1 MEKLTMSSKDLAQE
15 NIEKMGRLFPN
26 VITEVKDENGN
37 ITRAIDFELLQQELN
52 DEIVEGEKERY
63 QLTWPGKKEAILMA
77 NTPINKTLRP
87 VKEDSLN
94 WEDTENLYIEG
105 DNLEVLKLLQ
115 ESYLSKVKCIYIDPP
130 YNTGKDFI
138 YRDKFTQDK
147 DEYLEESGQ
156 VDEEGNRLFQNTE
169 YNGRYHSDWLTMM
182 YPRLKLA
189 RNLLAEDGV
198 IFISI
203 DDNEVHN
210 LRKIC
215 DEVFGERNYVETL
228 YLQVRYDN
236 KSLTEKDDFQKL
248 IEQVLIYKK
257 EEFYP
262 VKPYEEYSLEKF
274 CFEVIEKGQGKKE
287 VVGHKNVTI
296 FEEDEYEIR
305 EIPPNIDGLKETW
318 ASGTVLK
325 GNASGK
331 YFDKYLSNRTSI
343 DGYKILYK
351 VEGIG
356 EDGLGFRYFVGPREE
371 RYTKGKFY
379 SGVPLVRRKEIQI
392 GESRKYR
399 PITTFYNYAA
409 DFGNISHEGGIA
421 FRSGKKPTKL
431 VNNLISMVE
440 GGDFI
445 VLDFFSGSAST
456 AHAVMQKNSEDGGNR
471 KFIMVQLPE
480 LTEENSDYRQL
491 GFENIAQLGKERIRR
506 AGEKIKEETGAGIDY
521 GFRVFKVDSTNMKN
535 VYYRPDELEQTLL
548 DELNS
553 NMKEDRTSLDL
564 LTQIMLEMGLELSLP
579 IETRVIYDKEVHFV
593 AGNSLVA
600 CFDENVDEGLI
611 KEIAK
616 GKPLKVVFRD
626 SSFASCPDR
635 INLEEIFKSISPG
648 TEIKV
653 L

>member
-1 MEKLTMSSKDLAQE
+1 MERLTMSSKDLTQE

-37 ITRAIDFELLQQELN
+37 ITCAIDFELLQQELN

-77 NTPINKTLRP
+77 NTPINKTLTP

-215 DEVFGERNYVETL
+215 DEVFGERNFISVFTWKRRSGANDAKNNVSIDHEYVVTYAKSFESEL
-228 YLQVRYDN
+228 KGISKEFENYRNPDKDPRGEWVRGD
-236 KSLTEKDDFQKL
+236 LTCGKTASQRPNL
-248 IEQVLIYKK
+248 
-257 EEFYP
+257 FYP
-262 VKPYEEYSLEKF
+262 ITDPKTGIVYESDPSHVWRFEKNRMD
-274 CFEVIEKGQGKKE
+274 ELIRQGKVLFPENGTGRPAYKR
-287 VVGHKNVTI
+287 HRS
-296 FEEDEYEIR
+296 EIR
-305 EIPPNIDGLKETW
+305 SDTKPFSSILQTRLNAVATRELRELFGVQVFDYSK
-318 ASGTVLK
+318 TVDLIRQLC
-325 GNASGK
+325 NQVTQE
-331 YFDKYLSNRTSI
+331 DSI
-343 DGYKILYK
+343 I
-351 VEGIG
+351 
-356 EDGLGFRYFVGPREE
+356 
-371 RYTKGKFY
+371 
-379 SGVPLVRRKEIQI
+379 
-392 GESRKYR
+392 
-399 PITTFYNYAA
+399 
-409 DFGNISHEGGIA
+409 
-421 FRSGKKPTKL
+421 
-431 VNNLISMVE
+431 
-440 GGDFI
+440 
-445 VLDFFSGSAST
+445 LDFFSGSATT
-456 AHAVMQKNSEDGGNR
+456 AHAVMQLNAEDGGNR
-471 KFIMVQLPE
+471 KYIMVQLPE
-480 LTEENSDYRQL
+480 PTDEASEAYKA
-491 GFENIAQLGKERIRR
+491 GYKNIAELGKERIRR

-535 VYYRPDELEQTLL
+535 VYYRPDQLEQTLL

-553 NMKEDRTSLDL
+553 
-564 LTQIMLEMGLELSLP
+564 
-579 IETRVIYDKEVHFV
+579 V
-593 AGNSLVA
+593 
-600 CFDENVDEGLI
+600 
-611 KEIAK
+611 
-616 GKPLKVVFRD
+616 
-626 SSFASCPDR
+626 
-635 INLEEIFKSISPG
+635 
-648 TEIKV
+648 
-653 L
+653 